1 MKPLLRAGEHIEG
14 MHWIAEYH
22 PLTHQIR
29 VLREDIEIGTY
40 SAPPAMFG
48 EEEEMGAAN
57 LADHRSR
64 EAALRAYLR
73 NFVKQHDAEE

>member
-40 SAPPAMFG
+40 SAPTTMFG

>member
-22 PLTHQIR
+22 PLTHEIR

-40 SAPPAMFG
+40 GAPPTMFG

-64 EAALRAYLR
+64 EAALRADLR
-73 NFVKQHDAEE
+73 NFVKKHDAEE

>member
-22 PLTHQIR
+22 PLTHEIR

-40 SAPPAMFG
+40 GAPPTMFG
-48 EEEEMGAAN
+48 EEEEGAAN

-73 NFVKQHDAEE
+73 NFVKKHDAEE

>member
-1 MKPLLRAGEHIEG
+1 MKPTLKAGEHIEG

-22 PLTHQIR
+22 PLTHEIR

-40 SAPPAMFG
+40 CAPPTMFG
-48 EEEEMGAAN
+48 EEEDMGAAN

-73 NFVKQHDAEE
+73 NFVKEHDAEE

>member
-22 PLTHQIR
+22 PLTHEIR

-40 SAPPAMFG
+40 GAPPTMFG

-57 LADHRSR
+57 LADRGANGLDDDGIAHGGPSG
-64 EAALRAYLR
+64 
-73 NFVKQHDAEE
+73 

>member
-22 PLTHQIR
+22 PLTHEIR
-29 VLREDIEIGTY
+29 VLREDIEIGIY
-40 SAPPAMFG
+40 SAPPTMFG
-48 EEEEMGAAN
+48 EEEDMGAAN

-73 NFVKQHDAEE
+73 DFVKKHDAEE

>member
-14 MHWIAEYH
+14 MHWIAEYR
-22 PLTHQIR
+22 PLTHEIR
-29 VLREDIEIGTY
+29 VLREDIEIGIY
-40 SAPPAMFG
+40 SAPPTMFG
-48 EEEEMGAAN
+48 EEEDMGAAN

-73 NFVKQHDAEE
+73 NFVKDHDAEE